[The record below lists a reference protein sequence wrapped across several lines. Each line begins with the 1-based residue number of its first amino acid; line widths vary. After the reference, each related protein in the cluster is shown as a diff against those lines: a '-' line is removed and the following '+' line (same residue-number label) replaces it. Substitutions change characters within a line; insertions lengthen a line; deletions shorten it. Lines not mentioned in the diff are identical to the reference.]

1 MCIPNVKWESNH
13 KPRYL
18 KLVTGVRVVLALVL
32 IRSSVTGSFKNLVLV
47 PNTIVTVFCQ
57 CLKTVCF
64 GKSSL
69 RVSKSQTEVCVE
81 GQRGYGCVHIGLC
94 RLHTCVWRLP

>member
-32 IRSSVTGSFKNLVLV
+32 IRSSVAGSFKNLVLV
-47 PNTIVTVFCQ
+47 PNTIFTILSVFKNSLFWEIQ
-57 CLKTVCF
+57 F
-64 GKSSL
+64 SSL
-69 RVSKSQTEVCVE
+69 KKSD
-81 GQRGYGCVHIGLC
+81 
-94 RLHTCVWRLP
+94 